1 MTTKIIATLGPA
13 SMSRESIKALALAG
27 ASIFRLNFS
36 HSVAADF
43 EPIIKI
49 IREVESEIGRPL
61 TALGD
66 LCGPKTRIGEIA
78 NAPRQVD
85 KGEILL
91 LGLPDEV
98 PGDLGDRAFVPL
110 DVPGLLSGLAPGMPV
125 NLSDGMLQF
134 TVTRTVKSDR
144 LFEMQAHNAGMLSSR
159 KGIAFPG
166 KHHALPALT
175 EKDIKD
181 LHEGLD
187 IGLNAV
193 AISFVQNADDI
204 RHIKGEI
211 KKHDVWIPVVAKL
224 ERQNAVDHLDEILA
238 LTDVVMVA
246 RGDLGTEC
254 PIAMLPIIQ
263 KKIIRACR
271 HAQKPAIVAT
281 QMLLSMVKNP
291 IPTRAESTDV
301 ANAIMDGADCV
312 MLSEETAVGD
322 FPVEAVSYMREI
334 STNAVSYY
342 LQRIDGPYAPKKNVK
357 NPAKYLAY
365 SACIL
370 ADNAESRAL
379 VSHSLSGA
387 TARLIS
393 SRRPNLPIYAL
404 TPDERV
410 IHHMNF
416 VWGVTPRLIP
426 VTDESHM
433 KRAEHFVAQSPEF
446 DAGESVVITA
456 GQPTP
461 GQTERFTNQ
470 IKLYYK

>member
-13 SMSRESIKALALAG
+13 SMNRETIKALALAG
-27 ASIFRLNFS
+27 ARIFRLNFS

-43 EPIIKI
+43 EPV
-49 IREVESEIGRPL
+49 IRSIRAVEAEIGEPL

-78 NAPRQVD
+78 NAPLQID
-85 KGEILL
+85 KGQILR
-91 LGLPDEV
+91 LGLPDENGGSDGRV
-98 PGDLGDRAFVPL
+98 FVPL
-110 DVPGLLSGLAPGMPV
+110 DVPALLEGLAPGMPV

-144 LFEMQAHNAGMLSSR
+144 LFEMEALNAGVLSSR

-175 EKDIKD
+175 QKDIKD

-193 AISFVQNADDI
+193 AISFVQTAEDI
-204 RHIKGEI
+204 VHIKDEI
-211 KKHDVWIPVVAKL
+211 NKHGVWVPVVAKL
-224 ERQNAVDHLDEILA
+224 ERQNAVDRLDDILA
-238 LTDVVMVA
+238 VTDVVMVA

-254 PIAMLPIIQ
+254 PIAQLPIIQ

-301 ANAIMDGADCV
+301 ANAILDGADVV

-322 FPVEAVSYMREI
+322 YPVQAVQYMRDI
-334 STNAVSYY
+334 SNNAVAYY
-342 LQRIDGPYAPKKNVK
+342 LERLQGPYPPKREK

-370 ADNAESRAL
+370 ADNAESKAL
-379 VSHSLSGA
+379 VSHSLSGS
-387 TARLIS
+387 TARLVS
-393 SRRPNLPIYAL
+393 SRRPVQPIYAL
-404 TPDERV
+404 TPDERI
-410 IHHMNF
+410 IHYMNF
-416 VWGVTPRLIP
+416 VWGVRPRSI
-426 VTDESHM
+426 EACHERSHM
-433 KRAEHFVAQSPEF
+433 RRAEHYVAESPDF
-446 DAGESVVITA
+446 APGDSVVITA
-456 GQPTP
+456 GLPTP
-461 GQTERFTNQ
+461 GQKERFTNQ
-470 IKLYYK
+470 IKIYYK

>member
-13 SMSRESIKALALAG
+13 SLSRERIKDLALAG
-27 ASIFRLNFS
+27 ARIFRLNFS

-43 EPIIKI
+43 EPVIRI
-49 IREVESEIGRPL
+49 IREVEAEIGKPL

-66 LCGPKTRIGEIA
+66 LCGPKTRIGEIR
-78 NAPRQVD
+78 NAPRQVG
-85 KGEILL
+85 KGETLL
-91 LGLPDEV
+91 LGLPEED
-98 PGDLGDRAFVPL
+98 PGDDARAFVPL
-110 DVPGLLSGLAPGMPV
+110 DVPELLEGLKPGMPV

-134 TVTRTVKSDR
+134 DVTRALKQDR
-144 LFEMQAHNAGMLSSR
+144 LYEIVCHNAGVLSSR

-187 IGLNAV
+187 IGLDAV

-204 RHIKGEI
+204 RHIKEEI
-211 KKHDVWIPVVAKL
+211 RKHGTWVPVVAKL
-224 ERQNAVDHLDEILA
+224 ERQNAVDNIEEILA
-238 LTDVVMVA
+238 VTDVVMVA

-254 PIAMLPIIQ
+254 PISELPIIQ
-263 KKIIRACR
+263 KRIIRACR

-301 ANAIMDGADCV
+301 ANAILDGADCV

-322 FPVEAVSYMREI
+322 FPVEAVRYMREI
-334 STNAVSYY
+334 SDNAVQYY
-342 LQRIDGPYAPKKNVK
+342 LERIQGPYQPKKEK

-365 SACIL
+365 AACIL
-370 ADNAESRAL
+370 ADNAESKAL
-379 VSHSLSGA
+379 VSHSLAGT

-393 SRRPNLPIYAL
+393 SRRPELPIFAL
-404 TPDERV
+404 TVDPRV

-416 VWGVTPRLIP
+416 VWGVQPRL
-426 VTDESHM
+426 VDKTDESHM
-433 KRAEHFVAQSPEF
+433 RRAERFVAESPEF
-446 DAGESVVITA
+446 APGESVVITA

-461 GQTERFTNQ
+461 GQVKRFTNQ
-470 IKLYYK
+470 IKLYHK